1 MAESIV
7 KFKNAEDLEV
17 VITFDDIKKYICPL
31 ATEKEIMIFLQVCK
45 MRRLNPFTGEVYL
58 IKYASSQAAGT
69 VINYHTFL
77 QRAKRNP
84 NYRGFKSGIIVIN
97 QEKKVERREGAF
109 YLPSETLLG
118 GWCKVKMEGFEVPSV
133 EISIVE
139 YQQYKGDG
147 QLNRFWKKMAGT
159 MIKKTAEGQ
168 AHRLAN
174 PEDLEGLLLREEV
187 QGDEEATEA
196 EKEKKSL
203 EKKGEWK
210 EIPPGG
216 QEVKPKKDLEVDLDV
231 KDGAEQEAPE
241 KTDEQPPPEQ
251 TTGEMWGSLREEEGR
266 EESLLEPPSAKKK
279 KKATLEDLPEIIKI
293 HSLREKAGIER
304 ADFFFNLTAALGRE
318 IKSTKDLSEEEKKET
333 IKELVGVVNKK
344 IKKGG
349 SK

>member
-174 PEDLEGLLLREEV
+174 PEDLGGLLLKEEV
-187 QGDEEATEA
+187 RRDEEATEA
-196 EKEKKSL
+196 EKEKEL
-203 EKKGEWK
+203 PEKKGEWK
-210 EIPPGG
+210 EVPGVKKEE
-216 QEVKPKKDLEVDLDV
+216 EVKLKEDLKADPDTGMSLIE
-231 KDGAEQEAPE
+231 
-241 KTDEQPPPEQ
+241 PPPVKE
-251 TTGEMWGSLREEEGR
+251 
-266 EESLLEPPSAKKK
+266 K
-279 KKATLEDLPEIIKI
+279 KKAYVPDLPKIIKI
-293 HSLREKAGIER
+293 HDLREKAGIEKT
-304 ADFFFNLTAALGRE
+304 DFFFNLSITLGRE
-318 IKSTKDLSEEEKKET
+318 IKSTKDLSEGEKKKT
-333 IKELVGVVNKK
+333 IEMLVEVMNAK
-344 IKKGG
+344 IKKGR